1 MAQLAGIGEV
11 AIVRDREPA
20 AGKVCENRL
29 HVPQHGAALRRVPIV
44 TDGGVAGEARPEV
57 TPEMLTYH
65 AQMTFR
71 GESLAVKGNHP
82 AGFLPAM
89 LEGMQTER
97 CQQAGFMISKD
108 TEDAA
113 FLAGLVVIMI
123 EKDHLRRIS

>member
-11 AIVRDREPA
+11 AIVRHGEPA
-20 AGKVCENRL
+20 PGEVGEDWL
-29 HVPQHGAALRRVPIV
+29 HVPQYGAALCRVSV
-44 TDGGVAGEARPEV
+44 MADGSMTRQARSEV
-57 TPEMLTYH
+57 SPEMLSYH

-71 GESLAVKGNHP
+71 GESLAVKGNHS

-89 LEGMQTER
+89 LERMQAKR

-108 TEDAA
+108 TEDAT

-123 EKDHLRRIS
+123 EKDHLRRTS